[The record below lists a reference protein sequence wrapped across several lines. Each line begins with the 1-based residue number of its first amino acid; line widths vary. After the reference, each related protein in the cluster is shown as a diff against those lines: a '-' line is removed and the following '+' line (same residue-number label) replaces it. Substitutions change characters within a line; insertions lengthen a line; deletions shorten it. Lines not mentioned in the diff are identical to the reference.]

1 MEALIVFFA
10 ALLAGVGTG
19 LAGLSAAT
27 AMVPLLIVLCPTY
40 AGEHGAYMA
49 TAIALA
55 SDILG
60 SAVTAFVYAR
70 NKKIDL
76 KHGWL
81 MLACIVAMCT
91 VGSVAA
97 YFTRQQV
104 LGGFSLF
111 LCVAIGIR
119 FLVKPD
125 AKEEPTNTGH
135 ARLNRKEIAVSLF
148 FGLTIGFG
156 TGFFG
161 SGGGMM
167 MLIVFTAMLGYDR
180 RTAVGTSTFIMTFT
194 ALIASVSHILI
205 EPAIILECWDHLL
218 LAILTATAA
227 SMISAR
233 FANRVKPKVVGLTT
247 GGVLLILGLVLVFL
261 QYREQILTPFVM
273 ETLRLSGIYWSYIIV
288 FALSLI
294 IIRYTTK
301 VPDYIFRKMLH
312 CVAFSS
318 IVPLAI
324 CTEDWR
330 AAVLVELGFLA
341 VIIVALHFFER
352 FAFYSGLF
360 VEKGKH
366 EVITSFIMLFSL
378 LTILL
383 AVFWGGFG
391 RPDLAV
397 AAVMAWGPGDAAAAI
412 VGRNWGK
419 HKLTGPHIE
428 GVKSVEGTVAMGTVS
443 FVCTFVTLTV
453 MSGLSPLYALAVS
466 AVIAPIAALVELNS
480 KHGLDTVTVPIVAS
494 VILAIFISF

>member
-1 MEALIVFFA
+1 MEYLIVTIA
-10 ALLAGVGTG
+10 AMLAGVGTG

-27 AMVPLLIVLCPTY
+27 AMVPLMIVLCPTFS
-40 AGEHGAYMA
+40 GEHGAYMA

-60 SAVTAFVYAR
+60 SAVTASVYAK

-81 MLACIVAMCT
+81 MFVCIVAMCT
-91 VGSVAA
+91 LGSIAA

-125 AKEEPTNTGH
+125 AREEPTNTGH
-135 ARLNRKEIAVSLF
+135 VRLTLKEIAVSLF

-180 RTAVGTSTFIMTFT
+180 KTAVGTSTFIMTFT

-205 EPAIILECWDHLL
+205 EPAIILECWDYLTL
-218 LAILTATAA
+218 SVITATVC
-227 SMISAR
+227 SLVSAK
-233 FANRVKPKVVGLTT
+233 FANRVRPKVVGLTT
-247 GGVLLILGLVLVFL
+247 GAVLLILGLILVFL
-261 QYREQILTPFVM
+261 NYREQLMTPLLG
-273 ETLRLSGIYWSYIIV
+273 EYLRLTGIYWGYIV
-288 FALSLI
+288 LLAVSLI
-294 IIRYTTK
+294 VIRFTTR
-301 VPDYIFRKMLH
+301 VPDYIFRKLLH
-312 CVAFSS
+312 IVAFTS
-318 IVPLAI
+318 ILPLVLG
-324 CTEDWR
+324 TDDWR
-330 AAVLVELGFLA
+330 AAVLVELSFLA

-352 FAFYSGLF
+352 FEFYRSLF

-366 EVITSFIMLFSL
+366 EVITSFILLFSL
-378 LTILL
+378 MTLL
-383 AVFWGGFG
+383 VAVFWGILGDDHATI
-391 RPDLAV
+391 PI
-397 AAVMAWGPGDAAAAI
+397 AAIMAWGPGDAAAAI

-419 HKLTGPHIE
+419 HKLSGPHIE
-428 GVKSVEGTVAMGTVS
+428 GVKSVEGTVAMGVTS
-443 FVCTFVTLTV
+443 FVCTVTALV
-453 MSGLSPLYALAVS
+453 LSGVPVLLAAAIA
-466 AVIAPIAALVELNS
+466 AVIAPIAALVELYT
-480 KHGLDTVTVPIVAS
+480 KHGLDTITVPIATS
-494 VILAIFISF
+494 VVLGLLLL